1 MSFVENAIMEFK
13 REYTP
18 DIIKTVIAY
27 ANTSGGTL
35 YVGIDNDGGAYGVK
49 DIDGTM
55 LKASNAIRDS
65 VKPDV
70 TMFVNYTQETVNNK
84 SVIKI
89 VVQKGSSCPY
99 YISSKGIRPEGVY
112 VRQGA
117 SSVPATETAIL
128 RMIKDTDGEKFE
140 ETRSINQDL
149 TFAYAEREFK
159 RENISFGKI
168 QQKTLGIITAD
179 EIYTNLGLLLSDQCV
194 HTVKLAVFEG
204 TTKAIFKDRWEFSGS
219 LLKQLNDIY
228 EFINRYNR
236 VRSEISGLRRVDKRD
251 YPPEA
256 VREALLNA
264 LVHKDYAFS
273 DSSLISI
280 FDDRIEFV
288 SIGGLVRGITFDD
301 MMLGISIA
309 RNKNLANVFYRLTL
323 IEAYGT
329 GMPKIMQSYDGF
341 AVKPQIEVTDNAFK
355 ITLPNTNEISEKAVL
370 NENES
375 AVLALIKN
383 KDFIVRKDVESAL
396 SASQTMAGRVLKS
409 LLNKGAIRV
418 VGGGKSTRYVLNKKV

>member
-1 MSFVENAIMEFK
+1 LSFVENAIMEFK